1 MVVEVNAENVL
12 LGIDKNMRLCLY
24 IYSDHIYIF
33 KLDSIHHG
41 ISDYFQLKVKQMVY
55 LQATT
60 AGWQKKDFLFTATI

>member
-1 MVVEVNAENVL
+1 
-12 LGIDKNMRLCLY
+12 MRLCLY